1 MPKLRTGLATALAV
15 VACPCHVPLIIAL
28 FAGTT
33 FGASLAS
40 HSGVL
45 YVAMAALFLAGLVS
59 VFARTGRTGD
69 ATSAPPASDHEER
82 CERCTTVT
90 TAQPRS

>member
-1 MPKLRTGLATALAV
+1 MPKLRTGLAAALAV

-40 HSGVL
+40 HTGLL
-45 YVAMAALFLAGLVS
+45 YGAMTGLFVVAVAL
-59 VFARTGRTGD
+59 VFVRTRATTD
-69 ATSAPPASDHEER
+69 ATSTPPGPEHEER
-82 CERCTTVT
+82 CESCAVT
-90 TAQPRS
+90 QGRPGS